1 MLKIDPKFQNF
12 VPPLSDQ
19 EKEALERDI
28 IANGC
33 REPIVTWNGTIID
46 GHHRYD
52 ICCRNDI
59 PFQTREESFSSR
71 EEALLWMY
79 KEQTA
84 RRNLTPVGRIVL
96 ALKCRAALLELG
108 KKNMGYRSDLHGLID
123 DATGNHNTRA
133 ILAKMSNTSEFSV
146 ECISKIWPI
155 ADDAMKAD
163 LLNERVSIR
172 KVYNKLFPGI
182 KKKQP
187 TPVQVKAEPPEQPL
201 ALVKEEPQEPPSAPQ
216 ELEQPSAPQEPQV
229 KEKKTLKALRTA
241 SPVQTLDWD
250 NDPRRPTIA
259 HPIEVRPVQSGRPIT
274 GEHVKRK
281 ISDAM
286 SAAKTP
292 IEIALRWIDEDNA
305 DTVDWNSLIRIVKRA
320 CGVLEKAIQNKKS
333 EFDSTNLTEAS
344 QQGTQELSDA
354 ISSQLDAVI
363 DNYLISLESIM
374 ELYTAGIRT
383 PEHNKEIENR
393 IKSADRKA
401 KEILKEY
408 LLEAKSA

>member
-59 PFQTREESFSSR
+59 PFQTREETFSSR

-96 ALKCRAALLELG
+96 ALKCRTALLELG

-123 DATGNHNTRA
+123 GAAGNHNTRA
-133 ILAKMSNTSEFSV
+133 ILAKMANTSEFSV

-155 ADDAMKAD
+155 ADDALKAD

-172 KVYNKLFPGI
+172 KVYNRLFPGI

-187 TPVQVKAEPPEQPL
+187 TPVQVMKESQEQPL
-201 ALVKEEPQEPPSAPQ
+201 VQQEPPSTQQESPFAPQEPLSEPQEPV
-216 ELEQPSAPQEPQV
+216 E
-229 KEKKTLKALRTA
+229 EKKPLKALRTA
-241 SPVQTLDWD
+241 SPVQTIDWD

-259 HPIEVRPVQSGRPIT
+259 HPIEVCPVQIDRPIT
-274 GEHVKRK
+274 GDDVKSK

-286 SAAKTP
+286 SAVKTP
-292 IEIALRWIDEDNA
+292 VEIALKWINEEKA
-305 DTVDWNSLIRIVKRA
+305 GTVDWNSLIRIVKRA

-344 QQGTQELSDA
+344 QDTQELPDT
-354 ISSQLDAVI
+354 ISSQLDSII
-363 DNYLISLESIM
+363 DNYLASLESTM

-393 IKSADRKA
+393 IKSTDRKA

-408 LLEAKSA
+408 LPVAKSA

>member
-59 PFQTREESFSSR
+59 PFQTREETFSSR

-96 ALKCRAALLELG
+96 ALKCRTALLELG

-123 DATGNHNTRA
+123 GAAGNHNTRA
-133 ILAKMSNTSEFSV
+133 ILAKMANTSEFSV

-155 ADDAMKAD
+155 ADDALKAD

-172 KVYNKLFPGI
+172 KVYNRLFPGI

-187 TPVQVKAEPPEQPL
+187 TPVQVMEESQEQPL
-201 ALVKEEPQEPPSAPQ
+201 VQQEPPSTQEEPPFAPQEPLSEPQEPV
-216 ELEQPSAPQEPQV
+216 E
-229 KEKKTLKALRTA
+229 EKKPLKALRTA
-241 SPVQTLDWD
+241 SPVQTIDWD

-259 HPIEVRPVQSGRPIT
+259 HPIEVCPVQIDRPIT
-274 GEHVKRK
+274 GDDVKRK

-286 SAAKTP
+286 SAVKTP
-292 IEIALRWIDEDNA
+292 VEIALKWINEENA
-305 DTVDWNSLIRIVKRA
+305 GTVDWNSLIRIVKRA
-320 CGVLEKAIQNKKS
+320 CGVLEKAIQTKR
-333 EFDSTNLTEAS
+333 AS
-344 QQGTQELSDA
+344 
-354 ISSQLDAVI
+354 
-363 DNYLISLESIM
+363 LIVQI
-374 ELYTAGIRT
+374 
-383 PEHNKEIENR
+383 
-393 IKSADRKA
+393 
-401 KEILKEY
+401 
-408 LLEAKSA
+408 